1 MLERRG
7 NVTAVTDEFAMSKL
21 TTTNHYEARVLVA
34 RLGSEG
40 VMAETR
46 EAGIAQY
53 PGGPVQV
60 WVLTDH
66 LAEAQAMLT
75 VTEGDAGE
83 GGDWQHHRRVT
94 KRFAAALAFGLV
106 LMIAWPV
113 ARIVLNF

>member
-1 MLERRG
+1 MCRG
-7 NVTAVTDEFAMSKL
+7 NVAAVTDEFAMSKL

-40 VMAETR
+40 VVAETR

-66 LAEAQAMLT
+66 LADAQAMLP
-75 VTEGDAGE
+75 VGDDESGE
-83 GGDWQHHRRVT
+83 SDWAHHRKVT
-94 KRFAAALAFGLV
+94 KWFAAALAFGLA

-113 ARIVLNF
+113 ARIVLSF

>member
-1 MLERRG
+1 
-7 NVTAVTDEFAMSKL
+7 MSKL

-40 VMAETR
+40 VVAETR

-60 WVLTDH
+60 WVLADH
-66 LAEAQAMLT
+66 LAEAQAMLI
-75 VTEGDAGE
+75 VGEADGDGDEGE
-83 GGDWQHHRRVT
+83 WQHHRTIT